1 MKSSL
6 LFPSW
11 ERGARGLNVIEEK
24 QDGRPVGGGPQSNSS
39 CYVSAASAGC
49 SVYSLF
55 MVVEFAVLKFQW
67 GSIQRRLYQAEW
79 FKCTQGAG
87 DSHRCFLHVAGTVCS
102 GRGGGAVSSA
112 LDLQASSLAFVRVLS
127 LKTGGHHSFKALI
140 HNVIYE
146 CVIITGFFKDT
157 LMELLFLI

>member
-1 MKSSL
+1 MQVQKCKA
-6 LFPSW
+6 SW
-11 ERGARGLNVIEEK
+11 SEIFFAVSQLGARGAGLNVIEEK
-24 QDGRPVGGGPQSNSS
+24 QDGWPVGGGPQSNSS

-102 GRGGGAVSSA
+102 GRGGVLYQVRLIFKPLHWPLWECCPWRLGVIIHLKLWSIMSFMNVSS
-112 LDLQASSLAFVRVLS
+112 
-127 LKTGGHHSFKALI
+127 
-140 HNVIYE
+140 
-146 CVIITGFFKDT
+146 
-157 LMELLFLI
+157 